1 MPTDRPL
8 ARHGAVTRLTLLTM
22 IMVFLVGVMAA
33 RLAAMAQPGSR
44 GFTDPIAEVYR
55 VLSAQYVDAI
65 DTAKLQQGAIA
76 GLVGALD
83 DPYAEYIAPE
93 DAAEFSK
100 QMTGQF
106 SGIGCQIEMRDG
118 WLTVV
123 TPLEDSPAMEA
134 GILSGDRIISVEGKS
149 TFGLTSDE
157 CVKMLTGVP
166 GTKVSFVVLRGG
178 KETTY
183 TLARRQITNKS
194 VRGLRRSGAGNGG
207 WEYLLD
213 PARKVAYIRIT
224 QFTPTAPEEFGAAL
238 ADARRSAGGTLGGL
252 VLDLRGNPG
261 GVLDAAERIA
271 DAFLDEGV
279 IVSVRGRAMRE
290 QVIRSRRGGPATDFP
305 VCVLVDGSSASAS
318 EILAGAIQDHNRGVV
333 VGTRTFGKGLVQT
346 VVPLDRQRNGHL
358 KFTTQKY
365 YLPSGRLI
373 QRTDDSAIWGVDPSP
388 GFYVPVSDDELQARF
403 LRRRDFDA
411 ITGNGAPPP
420 AQDWGSPDWIARE
433 ARDSQL
439 AAALRAAQS
448 RVDTGSWQPVSEA
461 VPADKAIA
469 AAELRRLERSRELLG
484 LEFARIDK
492 RITALESAAATGEA
506 KPPRVDLWPDDIEL
520 DGGRVVIRDRD
531 GNTVATLR
539 ITGQDLE
546 RWLLQAD
553 VEVEGNS
560 R

>member
-1 MPTDRPL
+1 MPTR
-8 ARHGAVTRLTLLTM
+8 RRRTTGAVTRLTVLTM
-22 IMVFLVGVMAA
+22 FMVFLIGVFAA
-33 RLAAMAQPGSR
+33 RMAAMAQPGAR
-44 GFTDPIAEVYR
+44 AFTDPIAEVFR
-55 VLSAQYVDAI
+55 VLSAQYVDTI
-65 DTAKLQQGAIA
+65 DIGKLQKGAIA

-83 DPYAEYIAPE
+83 DPYAEYIPPE
-93 DAAEFSK
+93 DVAEFSK

-123 TPLEDSPAMEA
+123 TPLEDSPAWEA

-157 CVKMLTGVP
+157 CVKLLTGAP
-166 GTKVSFVVLRGG
+166 GSKVTFVVLRAG

-183 TLARRQITNKS
+183 TLTRRQITNKS
-194 VRGLRRSGAGNGG
+194 VRGLRRSNASNNG

-213 PARKVAYIRIT
+213 PARKIAYIRIT

-238 ADARRSAGGTLGGL
+238 ADARKATGGSLGGL

-279 IVSVRGRAMRE
+279 IVSVRGRATRE

-318 EILAGAIQDHNRGVV
+318 EILAGAIQDHGRGVV
-333 VGTRTFGKGLVQT
+333 IGTRTFGKGLVQT
-346 VVPLDRQRNGHL
+346 VVPLDRQRNGQL

-373 QRTDDSAIWGVDPSP
+373 QRTDDATTWGVDPDP
-388 GFYVPVSDDELQARF
+388 GFYVPVSDSEVQARF
-403 LRRRDFDA
+403 LRRREFDA
-411 ITGNGAPPP
+411 IHGNGAPPP
-420 AQDWGSPDWIARE
+420 AQDWSSPDWIARE
-433 ARDSQL
+433 AHDTQL
-439 AAALRAAQS
+439 AAALRAAQA
-448 RVDTGSWQPVSEA
+448 RADTGAWKPVGDTA
-461 VPADKAIA
+461 PAEKAIA
-469 AAELRRLERSRELLG
+469 SAELRRLERSRELLS

-492 RITALESAAATGEA
+492 RIAALESSAAAGA
-506 KPPRVDLWPDDIEL
+506 ARPPRIDLWPDDIEL
-520 DGGRVVIRDRD
+520 EGGEVLIRDRS

-553 VEVEGNS
+553 VEVEGS
-560 R
+560 RR